1 MVSANGA
8 RLTVAPRLFIA
19 WRRWQRDTR
28 VADERIITRCCSIS
42 RKNEKKNLGNRSHRW
57 QTVKLIPT
65 TVSSR
70 TVYLDPRK
78 AT

>member
-8 RLTVAPRLFIA
+8 CLTVTPRLFIA
-19 WRRWQRDTR
+19 LRRWQQDRR
-28 VADERIITRCCSIS
+28 VADERIIARCCSIS

-57 QTVKLIPT
+57 HTVKLIRT
-65 TVSSR
+65 AVSVR